1 MKRWYRWIG
10 VSLAGLLCLLTADST
25 ELQSYLKLRRAH
37 KVVGVSPAASLEI
50 IVGKRVIEVE
60 GIVQGSASCGGEYSL
75 ILALN
80 SNKSLVVQAKSI
92 ESWLTG
98 GQIAIRALVQV
109 ERKSDLEMPEFR
121 LIAAIHRAEI
131 ERWDAEQQA
140 ILAKK
145 QQEAEAARQRAAR
158 TSSLNSRH
166 KSPQAQSRSHSQ
178 QQYLSGGFN
187 EAAYY
192 HFIRRYNKRLSHEEA
207 LVITRAILHYSVYY
221 GVDPRFMMA
230 IVLVESG
237 FNPYAKSRAGA
248 MGLGQLMPG
257 TARGLGVV
265 DPYDPVQ
272 NLAGSIKLVRGHLEK
287 YWRQTGE
294 PGNWDHVILTLA
306 AYNAGSGAVK
316 KYGGVPP
323 YKETR
328 NYVDKVIRTYKQLCG
343 VRD

>member
-1 MKRWYRWIG
+1 MKRWYSWIW
-10 VSLAGLLCLLTADST
+10 VSLAAGLLCLSTADST
-25 ELQSYLKLRRAH
+25 ELQSYIKLRRAH
-37 KVVGVSPAASLEI
+37 KVVGISPAASLEI

-60 GIVQGSASCGGEYSL
+60 GIVQGSASCDGVYSI

-80 SNKSLVVQAKSI
+80 QNKSLVVQAKSI
-92 ESWLTG
+92 ESWLMG
-98 GQIAIRALVQV
+98 GQITIRALVQV
-109 ERKSDLEMPEFR
+109 ERKSDLEMPEYR

-131 ERWDAEQQA
+131 ERWDKEQQA

-145 QQEAEAARQRAAR
+145 QLEAEAARQRAGR
-158 TSSLNSRH
+158 TPSLSSRY
-166 KSPQAQSRSHSQ
+166 KSPQAQSHSQ
-178 QQYLSGGFN
+178 QQYQTGGFN

-192 HFIRRYNKRLSHEEA
+192 HFIRRYNKRLTHEDA
-207 LVITRAILHYSVYY
+207 LEITRAILHYSVYY
-221 GVDPRFMMA
+221 GVDPRFIMA